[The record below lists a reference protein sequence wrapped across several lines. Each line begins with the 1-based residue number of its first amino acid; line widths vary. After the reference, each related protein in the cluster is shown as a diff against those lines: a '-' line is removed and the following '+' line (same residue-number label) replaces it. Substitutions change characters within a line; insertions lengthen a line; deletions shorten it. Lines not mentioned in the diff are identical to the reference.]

1 MAMPSRRRH
10 GRRSRRRRRSFR
22 ELGARLSAARA
33 AIVWYRL
40 WEYTPWIPCESAVRA
55 ATGVLTLLSNS
66 IRRSYPGGA
75 APRRSVARLLD
86 ALPTSIP
93 CATRGLS
100 GCGVVSRSTEAPRR
114 TRPEAPR
121 AGAARGSHRARRR
134 ARRPG
139 ARPPRR
145 CLTGRGR
152 LHRPRRGRRRIGWRS
167 GRPGASVAAH
177 GAQRTHGGSGL
188 ADGSLHEE
196 MGRLLG
202 SRRRPGMA
210 AARSS
215 SHATR
220 PHQTTVARSTIRR
233 ACMKGRS

>member
-1 MAMPSRRRH
+1 MRGEFTAADGYTTRDLVTYARDHMASARVLFQK
-10 GRRSRRRRRSFR
+10 SFHCYDSAGYLSHLGI
-22 ELGARLSAARA
+22 ELPLKAFL
-33 AIVWYRL
+33 
-40 WEYTPWIPCESAVRA
+40 
-55 ATGVLTLLSNS
+55 
-66 IRRSYPGGA
+66 
-75 APRRSVARLLD
+75 
-86 ALPTSIP
+86 
-93 CATRGLS
+93 
-100 GCGVVSRSTEAPRR
+100 SRSTEAPRR

-202 SRRRPGMA
+202 SRRRPCMA

-233 ACMKGRS
+233 ACMGRS